1 MIRKREMAC
10 LGKGCKSCSEKPA
23 GRFLLRGE
31 HSLKGISSDPG
42 EREDRWLPGLDLE
55 SFVSK

>member
-1 MIRKREMAC
+1 MAC

-55 SFVSK
+55 SFVST